1 MRKLTPAQMQ
11 GISFRRVFS
20 LKWNTCIAFHYQASG
35 AITKEGVERLLEPE
49 VWDDE
54 EKTESYGHD
63 KDHCFYQ
70 FTVAVVVYTRS
81 RQPHSSME

>member
-20 LKWNTCIAFHYQASG
+20 LKWDTCIASHYQVSG
-35 AITKEGVERLLEPE
+35 AITKEGVERSPEPE
-49 VWDDE
+49 VWEDE
-54 EKTESYGHD
+54 EKTASCGCD
-63 KDHCFYQ
+63 KDHCFCQ
-70 FTVAVVVYTRS
+70 STVAVVAYTRS